1 MPFPDATR
9 VIYDKNPLDKVI
21 CQLRFPPILKI
32 DTKVPDEFQDMIRD
46 SFPEFSEKA
55 EIKLPIFKSAQKDTP
70 AEVFQQI
77 TPTGNKNYEFS
88 SEDKVW
94 TINLTRTFL
103 ALSTKDYKRR
113 EDFRTHLD
121 APLQAFVDIYKP
133 SVFSRVGLRYI
144 DIIKR
149 SDLNLNGIPWS
160 ELLKPHVLWL
170 LGSSDVNQ
178 NIRSFQAQ
186 CEIKLED
193 ETSIARVITGLVD
206 GQESEEEC
214 FMIDT
219 DFFTTKKTDISDV
232 GSKLDYFQVRASR
245 LIQWLIS
252 PKLHEAMKP
261 EEIQ

>member
-1 MPFPDATR
+1 MTFPEAPR
-9 VIYDKNPLDKVI
+9 VVYKNNPLDKVI

-32 DTKVPDEFQDMIRD
+32 DTKVPDEFQERIRG

-70 AEVFQQI
+70 AEVLQSI

-103 ALSTKDYKRR
+103 ALSTKNYKRR
-113 EDFRTHLD
+113 EDFRAHLD
-121 APLQAFVDIYKP
+121 APLQAFIEIYNP

-149 SDLNLNGIPWS
+149 SKLNLKDIPWS
-160 ELLKPHVLWL
+160 ELLKKHVLWL
-170 LGSSDVNQ
+170 LGSSDVNK

-186 CEIKLED
+186 CEIELED
-193 ETSIARVITGLVD
+193 ETSIARIITGLVD
-206 GQESEEEC
+206 GQESDEEC

-219 DFFTTKKTDISDV
+219 DFFTTKKTAISDV
-232 GSKLDYFQVRASR
+232 GSKLDYFHVQGSR
-245 LIQWLIS
+245 LIQWLITER
-252 PKLHEAMKP
+252 LHKAMEP
-261 EEIQ
+261 VNL

>member
-1 MPFPDATR
+1 MPFPETKR
-9 VIYDKNPLDKVI
+9 VIYENNPLDKVI

-32 DTKVPDEFQDMIRD
+32 DTKVPDEFQERIRD

-70 AEVFQQI
+70 AEVLQSI

-103 ALSTKDYKRR
+103 ALSTKNYKRR
-113 EDFRTHLD
+113 EDFRAHLD
-121 APLQAFVDIYKP
+121 APLQAFIEIYNP
-133 SVFSRVGLRYI
+133 SAFSRVGLRYI
-144 DIIKR
+144 DIIRR

-170 LGSSDVNQ
+170 LGSSDVNE

-193 ETSIARVITGLVD
+193 ETSIARVMTGLVD
-206 GQESEEEC
+206 GQESNEEC

-219 DFFTTKKTDISDV
+219 DFYTSKKTAITDV
-232 GSKLDYFQVRASR
+232 GSKLDFFHTQGSR
-245 LIQWLIS
+245 LIQWLIT
-252 PKLHEAMKP
+252 KRLHEAMEP
-261 EEIQ
+261 EEL